1 MKVSR
6 FAIGISAAAILILA
20 GLVGELLWSFGI
32 EQRDLH
38 MPVPE
43 EFAQQITVHENED
56 FVYSYTLSD
65 VALDEETLTLYVPN
79 LVNVFTEQ
87 PLSRKEKEALAE
99 QAGGTV
105 VTDISG
111 CINLVQLYV
120 AEEDLASVE
129 AAAERAMQEDGVF
142 YAGYEVPIFVEENSL
157 DGNPWLEDGVE
168 QDRGNE
174 VTPGGTDWWA
184 EAIGAYT
191 AWNYE
196 QWFQDV
202 TVGVIDSGFY
212 TQHEDLVGNT
222 AVCMLPGYEENTLN
236 YHGTAVTGIIGA
248 ADNEIGL
255 RGVASSQ
262 YHQLTMYCADWSP
275 VTNFEGA
282 EDYVN
287 MLVTGE
293 YTETIKEMVE
303 RDAKVINNSWCF
315 TKYAPFEETVNR
327 IQHIANK
334 QPMDMWS
341 VYGTYEAC
349 VRQTAI
355 HAMSMLVSLLSA
367 EKDVLIVQ
375 SAGNGL
381 NNGGQPLS
389 TDENCGVFGN
399 ITPELFQEVY
409 GDRGE
414 ISYEELYSHILIVG
428 AIQNQQTE
436 DGKYL
441 MASWSNFGPAIDLCA
456 PGNQI
461 FTTTDSTGR
470 EADGSRYTQ
479 QFTGTSAAAPMV
491 TGAAALLWS
500 IEPDLTAQQVKD
512 LLLQNT
518 RDQAIGT
525 RDAGVDEGG
534 STGTYPVLNIGA
546 AVWALMKEKNEALIS
561 EIQITDQATGEPVE
575 GAEVIYST
583 GLFEAYETVTTDS
596 DGRCTIQGAANLHP
610 YPAETT
616 VLVKAD
622 GQLRWYGTVR
632 AWLEDDPDQT
642 LNEIQLDLNNILDL
656 TGDLL
661 EQLKQD
667 LPALWE
673 YIQTVMDEAKAA
685 QPDFADTLTQLA
697 GQYGVI
703 PLGEESYPEITG
715 YGGGEDLID
724 PARLTGLLGAD
735 IFDYDGDG
743 QEELLTVRLETGG
756 KEESGWIQTKCF
768 FAVYEWDS
776 KTGESVLS
784 DEQSFV
790 LGNFTNSVPHSA
802 LHLARGDF
810 DNGETALYLNYHW
823 EMNSLS
829 FGTLRISYDGTLQV
843 DGGVECVEWYAAM
856 QCYRLKSSQN
866 LGELGVHHFMEE
878 QYGWEEMFSFNH
890 PDDGMTPSLS
900 DIDSYRTCY
909 QSAMT
914 ELGIEEYSPRGIW
927 MDPERPTGGGI
938 QLRELVDRESIAAL
952 PVQRSKAINGTLTT
966 LCGAYR
972 LAAGIVVEEDVTLV
986 CYDESGLLDSFR

>member
-20 GLVGELLWSFGI
+20 GLVGELLWSFWS

-111 CINLVQLYV
+111 CINLIQLYV
-120 AEEDLASVE
+120 SEEGLSAVE

-202 TVGVIDSGFY
+202 IVGVVDSGFY

-222 AVCMLPGYEENTLN
+222 AVRMLPGYEENTLN

-293 YTETIKEMVE
+293 YTEAIKEMVE
-303 RDAKVINNSWCF
+303 RDAKVINNSWGF

-327 IQHIANK
+327 IQHITNK

-461 FTTTDSTGR
+461 FTTTDSTGH

-500 IEPDLTAQQVKD
+500 IEPDLTAQQVKE

-525 RDAGVDEGG
+525 RDAGVDEAG
-534 STGTYPVLNIGA
+534 STGTYPVLNIGS
-546 AVWALMKEKNEALIS
+546 AVRALMKEKNEALIS
-561 EIQITDQATGEPVE
+561 EIQITDQATGKPVE
-575 GAEVIYST
+575 GAEVVYST

-596 DGRCTIQGAANLHP
+596 EGRCTIRGAANLYP

-616 VLVKAD
+616 VLVKAEV
-622 GQLRWYGTVR
+622 QLRWYGTVS

-642 LNEIQLDLNNILDL
+642 VNEIQLDLNNILDL

-667 LPALWE
+667 LPVLWE
-673 YIQTVMDEAKAA
+673 YIQTLMDEAEAA

-715 YGGGEDLID
+715 YGGGEELVD

-735 IFDYDGDG
+735 VFDYDGDG
-743 QEELLTVRLETGG
+743 QEELLTVRLETGAPG
-756 KEESGWIQTKCF
+756 SSGWSETPCSL
-768 FAVYEWDS
+768 AVYEWDAAA
-776 KTGESVLS
+776 GQAVLA
-784 DEQSFV
+784 DERQV
-790 LGNFTNSVPHSA
+790 DMGDLTFTNNLPMCA
-802 LHLARGDF
+802 LHLFRGTFQD
-810 DNGETALYLNYHW
+810 GSSAVYLSYHQ
-823 EMNSLS
+823 ELNSRI
-829 FGTLRISYDGTLQV
+829 FGTLRVFYDGTLQIT
-843 DGGVECVEWYAAM
+843 GGVECDEGYAW
-856 QCYRLKSSQN
+856 LKCSQLESDEN
-866 LGELGVHHFMEE
+866 T
-878 QYGWEEMFSFNH
+878 WETQFSYQD
-890 PDDGMTPSLS
+890 PDDIGVSQEEADACRS
-900 DIDSYRTCY
+900 CY
-909 QSAMT
+909 LESMEQIGLV
-914 ELGIEEYSPRGIW
+914 EHGIRGVW
-927 MDPERPTGGGI
+927 MNPDRPTQGGAP
-938 QLRELVDRESIAAL
+938 LRLMVDRESVACL
-952 PVQRSKAINGTLTT
+952 PAERSSAVDGTFTT
-966 LCGAYR
+966 LCGLWA
-972 LAAGIVVEEDVTLV
+972 LPSSDLLNEDMTLSV
-986 CYDESGLLDSFR
+986 YDETDWLSAWR